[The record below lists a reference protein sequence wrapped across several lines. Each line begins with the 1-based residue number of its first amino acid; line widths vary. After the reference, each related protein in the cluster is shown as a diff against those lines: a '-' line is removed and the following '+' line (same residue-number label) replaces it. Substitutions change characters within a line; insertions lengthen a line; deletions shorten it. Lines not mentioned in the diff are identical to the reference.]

1 MKVYI
6 GPYINYFGPYQL
18 ADLFRF
24 VGVSEKKC
32 EKIAEY
38 LSDTGVAVILDKIH
52 NLRKRK
58 EKVKIHKYD
67 SYSADHTLALI
78 ILPVLKQLR
87 ESKHGSPGD
96 MPAFQQT
103 SDYSSQMCFDFYAKE
118 DGLAW
123 DIGHYQWQ
131 EILDKMIWSFEQ
143 IVADDWENQ
152 YWEEEPELDM
162 NSSIEDIKP
171 VRWKKTGKCDWIG
184 MKKHQDRIQEGLE
197 LFGKY
202 YTGLWD

>member
-1 MKVYI
+1 MKVTI

-18 ADLFRF
+18 ADLFRY

-52 NLRKRK
+52 DLRKRK

-103 SDYSSQMCFDFYAKE
+103 SEYTDQMSFDFYAQNDSFAWEMGHQQWKE
-118 DGLAW
+118 
-123 DIGHYQWQ
+123 I
-131 EILDKMIWSFEQ
+131 IDKMIWSFEQ
-143 IVADDWENQ
+143 IVDDNWEEQ
-152 YWEEEPELDM
+152 YWEEIPEIDFDSHISDLR
-162 NSSIEDIKP
+162 P
-171 VRWKKTGKCDWIG
+171 LRWKKTGKCDWKG
-184 MKKHQDRIQEGLE
+184 MQAHQNRIQEGLD